1 MMLLKLVLIT
11 KNCWRNQSEKDEI
24 DETCR
29 NTFRIFVDK
38 HLLGL
43 PIHRWEVALNW
54 ISET

>member
-38 HLLGL
+38 HLLGV
-43 PIHRWEVALNW
+43 PIHG
-54 ISET
+54 